1 MDKTQELKLL
11 GEILHELKQL
21 NKKSILPQMNMKKN
35 LSFLLDLR
43 NNRWASFNPINPNN
57 MRLFGYYYHSA
68 PLQLSKIQEGWV
80 PLSIDL
86 DGKLKVNAT

>member
-1 MDKTQELKLL
+1 MDKTQELL

-21 NKKSILPQMNMKKN
+21 NKKPILPMDMKKN
-35 LSFLLDLR
+35 LSFFLDLH

-80 PLSIDL
+80 PLSVDL